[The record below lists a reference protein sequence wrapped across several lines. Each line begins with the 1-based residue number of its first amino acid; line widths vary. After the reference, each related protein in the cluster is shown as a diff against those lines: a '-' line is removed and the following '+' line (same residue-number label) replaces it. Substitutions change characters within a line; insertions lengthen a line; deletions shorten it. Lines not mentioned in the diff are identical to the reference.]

1 MKSVGAVIVCLCLL
15 TISVASLYAE
25 EPAGR
30 EATCEDLIGFWKL
43 VPLNDSSINEVD
55 PWPLP
60 YQWFGFYPDG
70 RMVSM
75 GKTEDA
81 SYSKGELDEIL
92 TAMKASAPKYRC
104 EDSWL
109 LVEYQDGSGIGE
121 VWGKNIFTRRA
132 GLKNKEPFE
141 IGDVV
146 MSLSATDDGRP
157 MYFRW
162 LRPVLK

>member
-1 MKSVGAVIVCLCLL
+1 MKNLRAVIVGLCLL
-15 TISVASLYAE
+15 TASVASLYAE

-30 EATCEDLIGFWKL
+30 TATCEDLIGFWKL
-43 VPLNDSSINEVD
+43 VPLNDPSINEVD

-70 RMVSM
+70 RLVSM

-81 SYSKGELDEIL
+81 SYSKDELDEIFS
-92 TAMKASAPKYRC
+92 AMKESAPIYSC

-109 LVEYQDGSGIGE
+109 VVENQDGSGMAE
-121 VWGKNIFTRRA
+121 LWGKNIFTYRA
-132 GLKNKEPFE
+132 GKKNNEPYE

-146 MSLSATDDGRP
+146 MSLAAADDGRP
-157 MYFRW
+157 IYFRW